1 MRVILITRDLGRI
14 VIWRQ
19 SISCLQFVT
28 EDTGASASF
37 ATVAPMTIFGGWKSN
52 IEHWENDNFFC
63 LAKFF
68 VQTSGLFIYVLLWPS
83 LYDDKLFF
91 LKDRRWLRC
100 WRLFCR
106 CHLKLNYNDV
116 GGGGLGWSPSLL
128 CHQHW
133 TPVIRATSSH
143 LQPPPATSSH
153 LQPGQVMI
161 NVPSRVWRPRWVRIL
176 RSLQPLIIESPTS
189 YN

>member
-28 EDTGASASF
+28 EDTSASASF
-37 ATVAPMTIFGGWKSN
+37 ATVAVGNQTLGQPFDKAGF
-52 IEHWENDNFFC
+52 WENDNFC
-63 LAKFF
+63 LAQFF

-116 GGGGLGWSPSLL
+116 GGSGLG
-128 CHQHW
+128 
-133 TPVIRATSSH
+133 VITIIAVPPTLDTSDQGH